1 MGEVYAARDTRLN
14 RDVAIKVLPA
24 DVAADPERVRRFEE
38 EARAVA
44 TLAHPNILAIHDVG
58 EQAGVHYL
66 VTELLE
72 GETLRDALKEGAL
85 SPRRAVE
92 TAVQIAAGLAAAHQK
107 GIVHRDLKPEN
118 IFLTRDGHAKILDFG
133 LAKQQKSAAAAQ
145 GVTLTSSHTAPGTV
159 MGTAAYMA
167 PEQVRGEPADHR
179 ADIFALGLILFEML
193 SGGPAFKR
201 DSSVETMSAILKED
215 APEFSS
221 AAGVPPAVDR
231 IIRRCLEKNPEQ
243 RFQSAKDTAFALEAL
258 SGSTTA
264 QRKLEAAQAPRRRW
278 LVPAIAGALI
288 VALLAT
294 IAFLALRPSSAG
306 PTGVHEVT
314 FRSGYI
320 RIARFVPDG
329 EGVVYG
335 AMWDGGPMQ
344 LYQGRLNFTDV
355 QPITT
360 DPADLLAVSR
370 SGELAVAL
378 DRRFPIPW
386 VPTGTVARVAAMG
399 GAPRAVFPGALD
411 ADFSPDGATLAVAYR
426 SQGRF
431 RLEYPIGKV
440 LYETS
445 GYISH
450 LRLSPD
456 GKSIAFADHPTFGD
470 DRGWIAIVDV
480 NGNYRRLGTEWG
492 SIQGVAWR
500 PDGKEIWFGGT
511 ANLRAVDLKA
521 NERVLYRAVGQ
532 VRLQDVSAD
541 GKVLITVDDV

>member
-193 SGGPAFKR
+193 AGGPAFKR

-215 APEFSS
+215 APEFEAS
-221 AAGVPPAVDR
+221 AAVPPSVDR

-264 QRKLEAAQAPRRRW
+264 QRKLEAATQPARRRW
-278 LVPAIAGALI
+278 LVPAIAGAVI
-288 VALLAT
+288 VAL
-294 IAFLALRPSSAG
+294 IAAVVFLALRPSTSG
-306 PTGVHEVT
+306 PTAVQQLT
-314 FRSGYI
+314 FRRGYL
-320 RIARFVPDG
+320 RMARF
-329 EGVVYG
+329 
-335 AMWDGGPMQ
+335 
-344 LYQGRLNFTDV
+344 
-355 QPITT
+355 
-360 DPADLLAVSR
+360 
-370 SGELAVAL
+370 
-378 DRRFPIPW
+378 
-386 VPTGTVARVAAMG
+386 
-399 GAPRAVFPGALD
+399 AP
-411 ADFSPDGATLAVAYR
+411 
-426 SQGRF
+426 
-431 RLEYPIGKV
+431 
-440 LYETS
+440 
-445 GYISH
+445 
-450 LRLSPD
+450 
-456 GKSIAFADHPTFGD
+456 
-470 DRGWIAIVDV
+470 
-480 NGNYRRLGTEWG
+480 
-492 SIQGVAWR
+492 
-500 PDGKEIWFGGT
+500 
-511 ANLRAVDLKA
+511 
-521 NERVLYRAVGQ
+521 
-532 VRLQDVSAD
+532 
-541 GKVLITVDDV
+541 